1 MFSVFA
7 SLIYV
12 LLTKFYDLKLIEKI
26 FFFLQKFITVI
37 NALS

>member
-1 MFSVFA
+1 MFSVFV

-26 FFFLQKFITVI
+26 FIFLQKFITVI